1 MFFMAG
7 AREIREAR
15 LTAAHVAPD
24 PMRGN
29 SSDLPKIMS
38 NKRPPAEPRS
48 AAVRG
53 PRRER
58 RYQSNRRTTARR
70 RMPSSFSIL

>member
-1 MFFMAG
+1 M
-7 AREIREAR
+7 
-15 LTAAHVAPD
+15 AAHVAPD
-24 PMRGN
+24 PMRGS

-38 NKRPPAEPRS
+38 NERPPAEPGRRRS
-48 AAVRG
+48 RG

-70 RMPSSFSIL
+70 RTPSLFSIL